1 MHRAIL
7 TYQLHASVLT
17 RLQAAC
23 CLSQQ
28 NMDDKQSHHRIII
41 EKQDLHAC
49 KLDLLGSR
57 QKVVPKLLTCVHAL
71 VVVHRVLVAHS
82 LNVKGARQ
90 PLINVCR

>member
-1 MHRAIL
+1 MGCGCQEEWLLVVVALGRANSTGKGLLLHSQRFLSQMADVALHRAIL

-49 KLDLLGSR
+49 KLDL
-57 QKVVPKLLTCVHAL
+57 
-71 VVVHRVLVAHS
+71 
-82 LNVKGARQ
+82 
-90 PLINVCR
+90 